1 MDSQEVTIHGLKELQ
16 HALRQL
22 PKEIQG
28 KVLTQSLRDGG
39 KSMILDAKAR
49 ALKLNESQLP
59 HHVGRGKE
67 LVQPGNIARN
77 IMVRRVKS
85 TESTATV
92 SIGVR
97 AKGKGAGNAFYWR
110 FFEFGTK
117 FIPKKP
123 FMRTA
128 FEAKK
133 MEVAEAIKVAL
144 GKRIEAA
151 AAKLRVKT
159 S

>member
-1 MDSQEVTIHGLKELQ
+1 MDSEEVTIHGLKELQ
-16 HALRQL
+16 AALRQF

-28 KVLTQSLRDGG
+28 KVLAGALREGG
-39 KSMILDAKAR
+39 KSMITDAKAR

-59 HHVGRGKE
+59 HNVGRGKE
-67 LVQPGNIARN
+67 IVQPGNISRN
-77 IMVRRVKS
+77 IMVRNVKH

-97 AKGKGAGNAFYWR
+97 AKGKGATNAFYWR

-117 FIPKKP
+117 FIAKKP

-133 MEVAEAIKVAL
+133 QEAAEALKTAL

-151 AAKLRVKT
+151 AAKLRVK
-159 S
+159 SA

>member
-1 MDSQEVTIHGLKELQ
+1 MDEVTIHGLKELQ
-16 HALRQL
+16 YALRQL
-22 PKEIQG
+22 PKELQG
-28 KVLTQSLRDGG
+28 KVLTQALWDGG
-39 KSMILDAKAR
+39 KSMIADAKAR

-67 LVQPGNIARN
+67 LVQPGNISRN
-77 IMVRRVKS
+77 IMVRRVKH
-85 TESTATV
+85 TDATATV

-97 AKGKGAGNAFYWR
+97 AKGKGSGNAFYWR

-117 FIPKKP
+117 FISKKP

-133 MEVAEAIKVAL
+133 LATADAIKLAL

-151 AAKLRVKT
+151 AAKLRVKA

>member
-16 HALRQL
+16 YALRQL
-22 PKEIQG
+22 PKELQG
-28 KVLTQSLRDGG
+28 KVLARALRDGG
-39 KSMILDAKAR
+39 KGMIADAKAR

-67 LVQPGNIARN
+67 MVQPGNISRN
-77 IMVRRVKS
+77 IMIRNVKK

-97 AKGKGAGNAFYWR
+97 AKGKGVTNAFYWR

-117 FIPKKP
+117 FIAKKP

-133 MEVAEAIKVAL
+133 VETAEAIKTAL

-151 AAKLRVKT
+151 AEKLRVKP